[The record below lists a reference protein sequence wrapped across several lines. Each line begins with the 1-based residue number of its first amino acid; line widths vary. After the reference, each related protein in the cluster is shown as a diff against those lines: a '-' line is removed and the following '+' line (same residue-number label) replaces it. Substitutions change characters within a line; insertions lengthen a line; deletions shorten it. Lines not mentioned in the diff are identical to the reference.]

1 MDYKKIHD
9 LIIDRAKNR
18 IIDSYTEKHHI
29 VPKCMGGNNKNINI
43 VKLTAKEHWLIH
55 LLLIEIYPD
64 NNKLKIAIRKMM
76 MKSNNQNRDY
86 VISGKQFERLRKMVS
101 EAHSKLLT
109 GRKLKPFTDEHK
121 KNLSN
126 SMKGR
131 VNPNKGKKLSDE
143 TKIKIGIRSKG
154 RNCGDKNHMRKPEF
168 REFMKLNNPMYK
180 IEIIEKFKGA
190 KNPNAKKVK
199 HVDLNKNY
207 ETINECLSD
216 LKLTRKGFE
225 KLVKNKI
232 IIYV

>member
-18 IIDSYTEKHHI
+18 IIDGYTEKHHI

-131 VNPNKGKKLSDE
+131 VSPNKGKKLSDE

-168 REFMKLNNPMYK
+168 REFMKLNNPMHK
-180 IEIIEKFKGA
+180 IKNIGMFKDSN
-190 KNPNAKKVK
+190 NPNSKKVRHLIFEK
-199 HVDLNKNY
+199 TYNTVK
-207 ETINECLSD
+207 ECMED
-216 LKLTRKGFE
+216 LKINRWVFD
-225 KLVKNKI
+225 KLVKKND